1 MITIDQIVV
10 QSATTETE
18 ERAILLQGPIQTPVH
33 KAVMKE
39 NLTQEEKDLWDAFV
53 LMLKSKSA
61 E

>member
-18 ERAILLQGPIQTPVH
+18 ERAILLQGSIQTPVH

-39 NLTQEEKDLWDAFV
+39 SLTQEEKDLWDAFV
-53 LMLKSKSA
+53 AMIKSK